1 MQNIDL
7 GIMVKV
13 LESNKQDINV
23 WDILSDF
30 DEDTEEETIK
40 FIEDNKEEFEIF
52 LNTTL
57 HHIMNRIKIRVSFAT
72 CEKDI

>member
-30 DEDTEEETIK
+30 DEDTERIIK
-40 FIEDNKEEFEIF
+40 KNLKYF
-52 LNTTL
+52 
-57 HHIMNRIKIRVSFAT
+57 
-72 CEKDI
+72 